1 MPENE
6 RNMTQSDFIDKTREA
21 YLNAR
26 KCIYIP
32 QKNAEILS
40 RGTSHSISSISE
52 DLFGCYCV
60 NKIKTANNSIKIYI
74 DPPVSFKG
82 TNLKNKSKKKS
93 LLIRPDLMITKESVA
108 TCFFDIKTDLGYKR
122 KDFFNQAKERNDQ
135 LNKIKGEKSSSNDGE
150 TKEKNNITISQN
162 VKFVYIVISQGNI
175 NKETQIEFIENI
187 RALENVEVFL
197 LTIGDHL
204 NSYHD
209 NPKWEINQ
217 TDFNN
222 LDKLLETY
230 LNSDISVNRC

>member
-1 MPENE
+1 
-6 RNMTQSDFIDKTREA
+6 MTQSDFISKTREA

-26 KCIYIP
+26 KCVYVP

-52 DLFGCYCV
+52 DLFGCYCADM
-60 NKIKTANNSIKIYI
+60 IKKSNDIKIYI

-82 TNLKNKSKKKS
+82 TSLKNKSKKRS
-93 LLIRPDLMITKESVA
+93 LLIRPDLMITKQDIA

-135 LNKIKGEKSSSNDGE
+135 LDKIKGKKSSSNDGE
-150 TKEKNNITISQN
+150 TKEKNNITISKD

-175 NKETQIEFIENI
+175 NKKIQLEFIQNI

-217 TDFNN
+217 EDFDN
-222 LDKLLETY
+222 LDILLNDY
-230 LNSDISVNRC
+230 LN